1 MITIKYHLV
10 RTIFTEVYLELLMF
24 SPKRFRE
31 SCWRISKTHFCHQH
45 LVTYITITDFSLL
58 LQLRGREKAFLKMS
72 ISEVNFTF
80 EFFGWWYQ
88 QAVRYL
94 IGQCIKPIELP
105 AQSPAWLKI
114 QGFGDRLTDAMVT
127 LLRRL
132 AMNPSMIELTS
143 VLYFAGRISSW
154 LNRNPSFIK
163 SKRF

>member
-1 MITIKYHLV
+1 MITVKYYLV

-31 SCWRISKTHFCHQH
+31 PCWRISKTHFCHQH
-45 LVTYITITDFSLL
+45 LVTKFQVTNITITDFSLL

-114 QGFGDRLTDAMVT
+114 QGFGDRLTHAMVT
-127 LLRRL
+127 GFLLCWQ
-132 AMNPSMIELTS
+132 NFILTQPKP
-143 VLYFAGRISSW
+143 VFHQ
-154 LNRNPSFIK
+154 K
-163 SKRF
+163 